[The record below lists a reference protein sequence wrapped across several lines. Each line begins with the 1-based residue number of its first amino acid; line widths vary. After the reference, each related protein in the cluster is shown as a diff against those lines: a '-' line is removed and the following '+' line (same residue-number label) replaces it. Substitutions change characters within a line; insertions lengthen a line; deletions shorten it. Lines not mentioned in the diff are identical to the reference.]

1 MKKKSII
8 FLIALILIISGCQN
22 DKKQG
27 AKKKETEHKE
37 KNKVENQYAK
47 ENHKDEKNLV
57 EYDGE
62 IHHVFFHP
70 VISDPK
76 KAFSN
81 DEQQAKGNN
90 DWMVTVN
97 EFNKSLEKLHEN
109 NYILINPHDAYD
121 LESTPVK
128 RKKLELPEG
137 KKPLIMSMD
146 DMNYYEYMQGNGY
159 TERLTLNKDNETV
172 AEMKN
177 DKGKTEQS
185 KTNDAVPLL
194 NDFVKKHPDFS
205 YKGQKA
211 VVGLT
216 GYEGVLGY
224 RTNELDNAD
233 YEERKKEA
241 KKVADSMKR
250 DGWSFASHSYGHIN
264 FEDSSDEQIIEDTKR
279 WKKEVEPIVGKTDL
293 FIFPHGAQDRNST
306 SYDYMVDDAGFKFMA
321 GVGPDNFTSISDTD
335 VYQDRIAIDG
345 LNLYEFKYK
354 LKPFFKPEEVYN
366 EEDRKYFKGNK
377 NYETE

>member
-1 MKKKSII
+1 MKRKSIVFI
-8 FLIALILIISGCQN
+8 IALVLILSGCQSVKQHV
-22 DKKQG
+22 KKR
-27 AKKKETEHKE
+27 KKEHKHQ
-37 KNKVENQYAK
+37 NKIENKYDK
-47 ENHKDEKNLV
+47 RHHKDEKNLV
-57 EYDGE
+57 EYDGKVS
-62 IHHVFFHP
+62 HVFFHP
-70 VISDPK
+70 IISDPQ
-76 KAFSN
+76 KAYTDN
-81 DEQQAKGNN
+81 QQQAKGNY

-97 EFNKSLEKLHEN
+97 EFNKAIEKLHEN
-109 NYILINPHDAYD
+109 NYILIDPHDAYD

-128 RKKLELPEG
+128 RKKLKLPKW

-172 AEMKN
+172 AEKKN
-177 DKGKTEQS
+177 DQGKMEQS

-194 NDFVKKHPDFS
+194 NDYVKKHPDFS

-224 RTNELDNAD
+224 RTNDLEHPN
-233 YEERKKEA
+233 YEKRKKQA

-250 DGWSFASHSYGHIN
+250 DGWTFASHSYGHIN

-306 SYDYMVDDAGFKFMA
+306 SYNYMIDEAGFKYMA
-321 GVGPDNFTSISDTD
+321 GVGPDNFTSLSNKDI
-335 VYQDRIAIDG
+335 YQDRVAIDG
-345 LNLYEFKYK
+345 LNLHQFKYK

-366 EEDRKYFKGNK
+366 KEDRQYYKGNK
-377 NYETE
+377 DYEIE

>member
-1 MKKKSII
+1 MKRKSII
-8 FLIALILIISGCQN
+8 FLIALVLILSGCQSVKQHV
-22 DKKQG
+22 KKR
-27 AKKKETEHKE
+27 KKEHKHQ
-37 KNKVENQYAK
+37 NKIENKYDK
-47 ENHKDEKNLV
+47 RHHKDEKNLV
-57 EYDGE
+57 EYDGKVS
-62 IHHVFFHP
+62 HVFFHP
-70 VISDPK
+70 IISDPQ
-76 KAFSN
+76 KAYTDN
-81 DEQQAKGNN
+81 QQQAKGNY

-97 EFNKSLEKLHEN
+97 EFNKAIEKLHEN

-128 RKKLELPEG
+128 RKKLKLPKG

-172 AEMKN
+172 AEKKN
-177 DKGKTEQS
+177 DQGKMEQS

-194 NDFVKKHPDFS
+194 NDYVKKHPDFS

-224 RTNELDNAD
+224 RTNDLENPN
-233 YEERKKEA
+233 YEQRKKQA

-250 DGWSFASHSYGHIN
+250 DGWTFASHSYGHIN

-306 SYDYMVDDAGFKFMA
+306 SYNYMIDEAGFKYMA
-321 GVGPDNFTSISDTD
+321 GVGPDNFTSLSNKDI
-335 VYQDRIAIDG
+335 YQDRVAIDG
-345 LNLYEFKYK
+345 LNLHQFKYK

-366 EEDRKYFKGNK
+366 KEDRQYYKGNK
-377 NYETE
+377 GYEIE

>member
-1 MKKKSII
+1 MKRKSII
-8 FLIALILIISGCQN
+8 FLIALVLILSGCQSVKQHV
-22 DKKQG
+22 KKR
-27 AKKKETEHKE
+27 KKEHKHQ
-37 KNKVENQYAK
+37 NKIENKYDK
-47 ENHKDEKNLV
+47 RHHKDEKNLV
-57 EYDGE
+57 EYDGKVG
-62 IHHVFFHP
+62 HVFFHP
-70 VISDPK
+70 IVSDPQ
-76 KAFSN
+76 KAYTDN
-81 DEQQAKGNN
+81 QQQAKGNY

-97 EFNKSLEKLHEN
+97 EFNKAIEKLHEN
-109 NYILINPHDAYD
+109 NYILIDPHDAYD

-128 RKKLELPEG
+128 RKKLKLPKG

-172 AEMKN
+172 AEKKN
-177 DKGKTEQS
+177 DQGKMEQS

-194 NDFVKKHPDFS
+194 NDYVKKHPDFS

-224 RTNELDNAD
+224 RTNDLENPN
-233 YEERKKEA
+233 YEQRKKQA

-250 DGWSFASHSYGHIN
+250 DGWTFASHSYGHIN

-306 SYDYMVDDAGFKFMA
+306 SYNYMIDEAGFKYMA
-321 GVGPDNFTSISDTD
+321 GVGPDNFTSLSNKDI
-335 VYQDRIAIDG
+335 YQDRVAIDG
-345 LNLYEFKYK
+345 LNLHQFKYK

-366 EEDRKYFKGNK
+366 KEDRQYYKGNK
-377 NYETE
+377 GYEIE

>member
-1 MKKKSII
+1 MKRKSIVFI
-8 FLIALILIISGCQN
+8 IALVLILSGCQSGKQHV
-22 DKKQG
+22 KKR
-27 AKKKETEHKE
+27 KKEHKHQ
-37 KNKVENQYAK
+37 NKIENKYDK
-47 ENHKDEKNLV
+47 RHHKDEKNLV
-57 EYDGE
+57 EYDGKVS
-62 IHHVFFHP
+62 HVFFHP
-70 VISDPK
+70 IISDPQ
-76 KAFSN
+76 KAYTDN
-81 DEQQAKGNN
+81 QQQAKGNY

-97 EFNKSLEKLHEN
+97 EFNKAIEKLHEN
-109 NYILINPHDAYD
+109 NYILIDPHDAYD

-128 RKKLELPEG
+128 RKKLKLPKG

-172 AEMKN
+172 AEKKN
-177 DKGKTEQS
+177 DQGKMEQS

-194 NDFVKKHPDFS
+194 NDYVKKHPDFS

-224 RTNELDNAD
+224 RTNDLENPN
-233 YEERKKEA
+233 YEQRKKQA

-250 DGWSFASHSYGHIN
+250 DGWTFASHSYGHIN

-279 WKKEVEPIVGKTDL
+279 WKKEAEPIVGKTDL

-306 SYDYMVDDAGFKFMA
+306 SYNYMIDEAGFKYMA
-321 GVGPDNFTSISDTD
+321 GVGPDNFTSLSNKDI
-335 VYQDRIAIDG
+335 YQDRVAIDG
-345 LNLYEFKYK
+345 LNLHQFKYK

-366 EEDRKYFKGNK
+366 KEDRQYYKGNK
-377 NYETE
+377 DYEIE

>member
-1 MKKKSII
+1 MKRKSIV
-8 FLIALILIISGCQN
+8 FLIALVLILSGCQSGKQHV
-22 DKKQG
+22 KKR
-27 AKKKETEHKE
+27 KKEHKQQ
-37 KNKVENQYAK
+37 NKIENKYDK
-47 ENHKDEKNLV
+47 RHHKDEKNLV
-57 EYDGE
+57 EYDGKVS
-62 IHHVFFHP
+62 HVFFHP
-70 VISDPK
+70 IISDPQ
-76 KAFSN
+76 KAYTDN
-81 DEQQAKGNN
+81 QQQAKGNY

-97 EFNKSLEKLHEN
+97 EFNKAIEKLHEN
-109 NYILINPHDAYD
+109 NYILIDPHDAYD

-128 RKKLELPEG
+128 RKKLKLPKG

-172 AEMKN
+172 AEKKN
-177 DKGKTEQS
+177 DQGKMEQS

-194 NDFVKKHPDFS
+194 NDYVKKHPDFS

-224 RTNELDNAD
+224 RTNDLENPN
-233 YEERKKEA
+233 YEKRKKQA

-250 DGWSFASHSYGHIN
+250 DGWTFASHSYGHIN

-306 SYDYMVDDAGFKFMA
+306 SYNYMIDEAGFKYMA
-321 GVGPDNFTSISDTD
+321 GVGPDNFTSLSNKDI
-335 VYQDRIAIDG
+335 YQDRVAIDG
-345 LNLYEFKYK
+345 LNLHQFKYK

-366 EEDRKYFKGNK
+366 KEDRQYYKGNK
-377 NYETE
+377 DYEIE

>member
-1 MKKKSII
+1 MKRKSIV
-8 FLIALILIISGCQN
+8 FLIALVLILSGCQSGKQHV
-22 DKKQG
+22 KKR
-27 AKKKETEHKE
+27 KKEHKHQ
-37 KNKVENQYAK
+37 NKIENKYDK
-47 ENHKDEKNLV
+47 RHHKDEKNIV
-57 EYDGE
+57 EYDGKVS
-62 IHHVFFHP
+62 HVFFHP
-70 VISDPK
+70 IISDPQ
-76 KAFSN
+76 KAYTDN
-81 DEQQAKGNN
+81 QQQAKRNY

-97 EFNKSLEKLHEN
+97 EFNKAIEKLHEN
-109 NYILINPHDAYD
+109 NYILIDPHDAYD

-128 RKKLELPEG
+128 RKKLKLPKG

-172 AEMKN
+172 AEKKN
-177 DKGKTEQS
+177 DQGKMEQS

-194 NDFVKKHPDFS
+194 NDYVKKHPDFS

-224 RTNELDNAD
+224 RTNDLEHPN
-233 YEERKKEA
+233 YEKRKKQA

-250 DGWSFASHSYGHIN
+250 DGWTFASHSYGHIN

-306 SYDYMVDDAGFKFMA
+306 SYNYMIDEAGFKYMA
-321 GVGPDNFTSISDTD
+321 GVGPDNFTSLSNKDI
-335 VYQDRIAIDG
+335 YQDRVAIDG
-345 LNLYEFKYK
+345 LNLHQFKYK

-366 EEDRKYFKGNK
+366 KEDRQYYKGNK
-377 NYETE
+377 DYEIE

>member
-1 MKKKSII
+1 MKRKSII
-8 FLIALILIISGCQN
+8 FLIALVLILSGCQSGKQN
-22 DKKQG
+22 VKKR
-27 AKKKETEHKE
+27 KKEHKHQ
-37 KNKVENQYAK
+37 NKIENKYDK
-47 ENHKDEKNLV
+47 RHHKDEKNLV
-57 EYDGE
+57 EYDGKVS
-62 IHHVFFHP
+62 HVFFHP
-70 VISDPK
+70 IISDPQ
-76 KAFSN
+76 KAYTDN
-81 DEQQAKGNN
+81 QQQAKGNY

-97 EFNKSLEKLHEN
+97 EFNKAIEKLHEN
-109 NYILINPHDAYD
+109 NYILIDPHDAYD

-128 RKKLELPEG
+128 RKKLKLPKG

-172 AEMKN
+172 AEKKN
-177 DKGKTEQS
+177 DQGKMEQS

-194 NDFVKKHPDFS
+194 NDYVKKHPDFS

-224 RTNELDNAD
+224 RTNDLEHPN
-233 YEERKKEA
+233 YEKRKKQA

-250 DGWSFASHSYGHIN
+250 DGWTFASHSYGHIN

-306 SYDYMVDDAGFKFMA
+306 SYNYMIDEAGFKYMA
-321 GVGPDNFTSISDTD
+321 GVGPDNFTSLSNKDI
-335 VYQDRIAIDG
+335 YQDRVAIDG
-345 LNLYEFKYK
+345 LNLHQFKYK

-366 EEDRKYFKGNK
+366 KEDRQYYKGNK
-377 NYETE
+377 GYEIE

>member
-1 MKKKSII
+1 MKRKSIVFI
-8 FLIALILIISGCQN
+8 IALVLILSGCQSVKQHV
-22 DKKQG
+22 KKR
-27 AKKKETEHKE
+27 KKEHKHQ
-37 KNKVENQYAK
+37 NKIENKYDK
-47 ENHKDEKNLV
+47 RHHKDEKNLV
-57 EYDGE
+57 EYDGKVS
-62 IHHVFFHP
+62 HVFFHP
-70 VISDPK
+70 IISDPQ
-76 KAFSN
+76 KAYTDN
-81 DEQQAKGNN
+81 QQQAKGNY

-97 EFNKSLEKLHEN
+97 EFNKAIEKLHEN
-109 NYILINPHDAYD
+109 NYILIDPHDAYD

-128 RKKLELPEG
+128 RKKLKLPKG

-172 AEMKN
+172 AEKKN
-177 DKGKTEQS
+177 DQGKMEQS

-194 NDFVKKHPDFS
+194 NDYVKKHPDFS

-224 RTNELDNAD
+224 RTNDLENPN
-233 YEERKKEA
+233 YEQRKKQA

-250 DGWSFASHSYGHIN
+250 DGWTFASHSYGHIN

-306 SYDYMVDDAGFKFMA
+306 SYNYMIDEAGFKYMA
-321 GVGPDNFTSISDTD
+321 GVGPDNFTSLSNKDI
-335 VYQDRIAIDG
+335 YQDRVAIDG
-345 LNLYEFKYK
+345 LNLHQFKYK

-366 EEDRKYFKGNK
+366 KEDRQYYKGNK
-377 NYETE
+377 DYEIE

>member
-1 MKKKSII
+1 MKRKSIV
-8 FLIALILIISGCQN
+8 FLIALVLILSGCQSVKQHV
-22 DKKQG
+22 KKR
-27 AKKKETEHKE
+27 KKEHKHQ
-37 KNKVENQYAK
+37 NKIENKYDK
-47 ENHKDEKNLV
+47 RHHKDEKNLV
-57 EYDGE
+57 EYDGKVS
-62 IHHVFFHP
+62 HVFFHP
-70 VISDPK
+70 IISDPQ
-76 KAFSN
+76 KAYTDN
-81 DEQQAKGNN
+81 QQQAKGNY

-97 EFNKSLEKLHEN
+97 EFNKAIEKLHEN
-109 NYILINPHDAYD
+109 NYILIDPHDAYD

-128 RKKLELPEG
+128 RKKLKLPKG

-172 AEMKN
+172 AEKKN
-177 DKGKTEQS
+177 DQGKMEQS

-194 NDFVKKHPDFS
+194 NDYVKKHPDFS

-224 RTNELDNAD
+224 RTNDLEHPN
-233 YEERKKEA
+233 YEKRKKQA

-250 DGWSFASHSYGHIN
+250 DGWTFASHSYGHIN

-306 SYDYMVDDAGFKFMA
+306 SYNYMIDEAGFKYMA
-321 GVGPDNFTSISDTD
+321 GVGPDNFTSLSNKDI
-335 VYQDRIAIDG
+335 YQDRVAIDG
-345 LNLYEFKYK
+345 LNLHQFKYK

-366 EEDRKYFKGNK
+366 KEDRQYYKGNK
-377 NYETE
+377 GYEIE

>member
-1 MKKKSII
+1 MKRKSII
-8 FLIALILIISGCQN
+8 FLIALVLILSGCQSGKQHV
-22 DKKQG
+22 KKR
-27 AKKKETEHKE
+27 KKEHKHQ
-37 KNKVENQYAK
+37 NKIENKYDK
-47 ENHKDEKNLV
+47 RHHKDEKNLV
-57 EYDGE
+57 EYDGKVS
-62 IHHVFFHP
+62 HVFFHP
-70 VISDPK
+70 IISDPQ
-76 KAFSN
+76 KAYTDN
-81 DEQQAKGNN
+81 QQQAKGNY

-97 EFNKSLEKLHEN
+97 EFNKAIEKLHEN
-109 NYILINPHDAYD
+109 NYILIDPHDAYD

-128 RKKLELPEG
+128 RKKLKLPKG

-146 DMNYYEYMQGNGY
+146 DMNYYKYMQGNGY

-172 AEMKN
+172 AEKKN
-177 DKGKTEQS
+177 DQGKMEQS

-194 NDFVKKHPDFS
+194 NDYVKKHPDFS

-224 RTNELDNAD
+224 RTNDLENPN
-233 YEERKKEA
+233 YEQRKKQA

-250 DGWSFASHSYGHIN
+250 DGWTFASHSYGHIN

-306 SYDYMVDDAGFKFMA
+306 SYNYMIDEAGFKYMA
-321 GVGPDNFTSISDTD
+321 GVGPDNFTSLSNKDI
-335 VYQDRIAIDG
+335 YQDRVAIDG
-345 LNLYEFKYK
+345 LNLHQFKYK

-366 EEDRKYFKGNK
+366 KEDRQYYKGNK
-377 NYETE
+377 DYEIE

>member
-1 MKKKSII
+1 MKRKSIV
-8 FLIALILIISGCQN
+8 FLIALVLILSGCQSWN
-22 DKKQG
+22 QHVKKR
-27 AKKKETEHKE
+27 KKEHKHQ
-37 KNKVENQYAK
+37 NKIENKYDK
-47 ENHKDEKNLV
+47 RHHKDEKNLV
-57 EYDGE
+57 EYDGKVS
-62 IHHVFFHP
+62 HVFFHP
-70 VISDPK
+70 IISDPQ
-76 KAFSN
+76 KAYTDN
-81 DEQQAKGNN
+81 QQQAKGNY

-97 EFNKSLEKLHEN
+97 EFNKAIEKLHEN
-109 NYILINPHDAYD
+109 NYILIDPHDAYD

-128 RKKLELPEG
+128 RKKLKLPKG

-172 AEMKN
+172 AEKKN
-177 DKGKTEQS
+177 DQGKMEQS

-194 NDFVKKHPDFS
+194 NDYVKKHPDFS

-224 RTNELDNAD
+224 RTNDLEKTN
-233 YEERKKEA
+233 YEQRKKQA

-250 DGWSFASHSYGHIN
+250 DGWTFASHSYGHIN

-306 SYDYMVDDAGFKFMA
+306 SYNYMIDEAGFKYMA
-321 GVGPDNFTSISDTD
+321 GVGPDNFTSLSNKDI
-335 VYQDRIAIDG
+335 YQDRVAIDG
-345 LNLYEFKYK
+345 LNLHQFKYK

-366 EEDRKYFKGNK
+366 KEDRQYYKGNK
-377 NYETE
+377 DYEIE

>member
-1 MKKKSII
+1 MKRKSIV
-8 FLIALILIISGCQN
+8 FLIALVLILSGCQSGKQHV
-22 DKKQG
+22 KKR
-27 AKKKETEHKE
+27 KKEHKHQ
-37 KNKVENQYAK
+37 NKIENKYDK
-47 ENHKDEKNLV
+47 RHHKDEKNLV
-57 EYDGE
+57 EYDGKVS
-62 IHHVFFHP
+62 HVFFHP
-70 VISDPK
+70 IISDPQ
-76 KAFSN
+76 KAYTDN
-81 DEQQAKGNN
+81 QQQAKGNY

-97 EFNKSLEKLHEN
+97 EFNKAIEKLHEN
-109 NYILINPHDAYD
+109 NYILIDPHDAYD

-128 RKKLELPEG
+128 RKKLKLPKG

-172 AEMKN
+172 AEKKN
-177 DKGKTEQS
+177 DQGKMEQS

-194 NDFVKKHPDFS
+194 NDYVKKHPDFS

-224 RTNELDNAD
+224 RTNDLEHPN
-233 YEERKKEA
+233 YEKRKKQA
-241 KKVADSMKR
+241 KKVADTMKR
-250 DGWSFASHSYGHIN
+250 DGWTFASHSYGHIN

-306 SYDYMVDDAGFKFMA
+306 SYNYMIDEAGFKYMA
-321 GVGPDNFTSISDTD
+321 GVGPDNFTSLSNKDI
-335 VYQDRIAIDG
+335 YQDRVAIDG
-345 LNLYEFKYK
+345 LNLHQFKYK

-366 EEDRKYFKGNK
+366 KEDRQYYKGNK
-377 NYETE
+377 DYEIE

>member
-1 MKKKSII
+1 MKRKSIV
-8 FLIALILIISGCQN
+8 FLIALVLILSGCQSGKQHV
-22 DKKQG
+22 KKR
-27 AKKKETEHKE
+27 KKEHKHQ
-37 KNKVENQYAK
+37 NKIENKYDK
-47 ENHKDEKNLV
+47 RHHKDEKNLV
-57 EYDGE
+57 EYDGKVS
-62 IHHVFFHP
+62 HVFFHP
-70 VISDPK
+70 IISDPQ
-76 KAFSN
+76 KAYTDN
-81 DEQQAKGNN
+81 QQQAKGNY

-97 EFNKSLEKLHEN
+97 EFNKAIEKLHEN
-109 NYILINPHDAYD
+109 NYILIDPHDAYD

-128 RKKLELPEG
+128 RKKLKLPKG

-172 AEMKN
+172 AEKKN
-177 DKGKTEQS
+177 DQGKMEQS

-194 NDFVKKHPDFS
+194 NDYVKKHPDFS

-224 RTNELDNAD
+224 RTNDLEHPN
-233 YEERKKEA
+233 YEKRKKQA

-250 DGWSFASHSYGHIN
+250 DGWTFASHSYGHIN

-293 FIFPHGAQDRNST
+293 FIFPHGAQNRNST
-306 SYDYMVDDAGFKFMA
+306 SYNYMIDEAGFKYMA
-321 GVGPDNFTSISDTD
+321 GVGPDNFTSLSNKDI
-335 VYQDRIAIDG
+335 YQDRVAIDG
-345 LNLYEFKYK
+345 LNLHQFKYK

-366 EEDRKYFKGNK
+366 KEDRQYYKGNK
-377 NYETE
+377 DYEIE

>member
-1 MKKKSII
+1 MKRKSIV
-8 FLIALILIISGCQN
+8 FLIALVLILSGCQSGKQHV
-22 DKKQG
+22 KKR
-27 AKKKETEHKE
+27 KKEHKHQ
-37 KNKVENQYAK
+37 NKIENKYDK
-47 ENHKDEKNLV
+47 RHHKDEKNLV
-57 EYDGE
+57 EYDGKVS
-62 IHHVFFHP
+62 HVFFHP
-70 VISDPK
+70 IISDPQ
-76 KAFSN
+76 KAYTDN
-81 DEQQAKGNN
+81 QQQAKGNY

-97 EFNKSLEKLHEN
+97 EFNKAIEKLHEN
-109 NYILINPHDAYD
+109 NYILIDPHDAYD

-128 RKKLELPEG
+128 RKKLKLPKG

-172 AEMKN
+172 AEKKN
-177 DKGKTEQS
+177 DQGKMQQS

-194 NDFVKKHPDFS
+194 NDYVKKHPDFS

-224 RTNELDNAD
+224 RTNDLENPN
-233 YEERKKEA
+233 YEQRKKQA

-250 DGWSFASHSYGHIN
+250 DGWTFASHSYGHIN

-306 SYDYMVDDAGFKFMA
+306 SYNYMIDEAGFKYMA
-321 GVGPDNFTSISDTD
+321 GVGPDNFTSLSNKDI
-335 VYQDRIAIDG
+335 YQDRVAIDG
-345 LNLYEFKYK
+345 LNLHQFKYK

-366 EEDRKYFKGNK
+366 KEDRQYYKGNK
-377 NYETE
+377 DYEIE